1 MYNQYMKAVSV
12 HLSETAYQEMK
23 SVAARRGRPVAE
35 LIRQAMEEFLT
46 RQQETGVS
54 VLDLASHRS
63 GKTLRGWDRSE
74 LLDEMLSS

>member
-1 MYNQYMKAVSV
+1 MKAVSV

-35 LIRQAMEEFLT
+35 LIRQAMEEYLT
-46 RQQETGVS
+46 RQRETGAS
-54 VLDLASHRS
+54 VFELAPHRS
-63 GKTLRGWDRSE
+63 GRMLQGWDRSE